1 MSLTLFSSTI
11 SSSKIGTSDTARML
25 LLLEQKETKINN
37 NEIRTN
43 YFSQQISHH
52 DTITTKQ
59 KPSSNSTFIFRTIV
73 WHTTLQHWFS
83 DYWKEKNTYIKNPNN
98 IIDCETEKTESEWRH
113 FSCSKQDNEFIMAKF
128 VLILI
133 FKFELL
139 FY

>member
-25 LLLEQKETKINN
+25 LLLEKKKLKLNN

-43 YFSQQISHH
+43 YFSDKFPTMTRLLLSKNHHQIQPLFLGQFFGILHFNI
-52 DTITTKQ
+52 DFLITEK
-59 KPSSNSTFIFRTIV
+59 K
-73 WHTTLQHWFS
+73 
-83 DYWKEKNTYIKNPNN
+83 KNTHKKPNN

>member
-25 LLLEQKETKINN
+25 LLLEKKKLKLNN

-43 YFSQQISHH
+43 YFSDKFPTMTRLLLSKNHHQIQPLFLGQFFGILHFNIDLH
-52 DTITTKQ
+52 K
-59 KPSSNSTFIFRTIV
+59 
-73 WHTTLQHWFS
+73 H
-83 DYWKEKNTYIKNPNN
+83 KNPNN